1 MKIFGVRN
9 DEVRKK
15 SDLDV
20 CDYKHQGRFFIL
32 YFDFETK
39 LFILNLVTT
48 KHLLHQKACANRHE
62 G

>member
-1 MKIFGVRN
+1 MFVIINTKV
-9 DEVRKK
+9 V
-15 SDLDV
+15 
-20 CDYKHQGRFFIL
+20 FIL

>member
-1 MKIFGVRN
+1 MFVIITPR
-9 DEVRKK
+9 
-15 SDLDV
+15 S
-20 CDYKHQGRFFIL
+20 FFIL